1 MTCRQEIDSHSRLIN
16 DIEWPLLYTINNKD
30 PALAFRV
37 DKHALTKK
45 NRTLTMRNDAELLD
59 QILDHIDN
67 STTDLGDDEWFE
79 PVENYASKERFDAER
94 RLMRRLPIP
103 FCPVAALPEPGS
115 YVARHSAG
123 VPIVV
128 VRDLEGTIRAFRN
141 ACRHRGMQLADG
153 SGCTK
158 IFRCNYHGWAYRL
171 DGRLEYVPHEHG
183 FPALDKGDN
192 GLVPLHSVDVRSG
205 LVFITQDEPVGL
217 GALESLPALL
227 TDDQVI
233 FESEEKVEEVNWKLT
248 AEGTLEGY
256 HIKPTHRESFFPFG
270 YDNLNVVEMQGP
282 NSRVCYPFR
291 RIEAL
296 RDAPR
301 DNVSLDRMVT
311 LVNRIFPFTSVTRLA
326 QHYGV
331 SFAEPESPTRTRYF
345 NYRLTLPTLGGGK
358 PSVDALARAKKDV
371 EFLSD
376 TGDKEDAKVVGDIQ
390 AAIGSGANTHYRFG
404 RFESA
409 IGHLHKN
416 LALYLARLRE
426 LEGDMVKAEPVTLI
440 SDNT

>member
-1 MTCRQEIDSHSRLIN
+1 MTHFGRR
-16 DIEWPLLYTINNKD
+16 
-30 PALAFRV
+30 
-37 DKHALTKK
+37 
-45 NRTLTMRNDAELLD
+45 TMRNDPELLD
-59 QILDHIDN
+59 HILNHIDN
-67 STTDLGDDEWFE
+67 GTTDLGNEEWFE
-79 PVENYASKERFDAER
+79 PVDHYASQTRFDAER

-128 VRDLEGTIRAFRN
+128 VRDMQGTIRAFRN
-141 ACRHRGMQLADG
+141 ACRHRGMQLAEG

-183 FPALDKGDN
+183 FPDLDKDSN
-192 GLVPLHSVDVRSG
+192 GLVPVHSVDVQSG
-205 LVFITQDEPVGL
+205 LVFVTQDEPIGL

-227 TDDQVI
+227 SADQVI
-233 FESEEKVEEVNWKLT
+233 FETQEKVEEINWKLT

-256 HIKPTHRESFFPFG
+256 HIKPTHPESFFPYG

-282 NSRVCYPFR
+282 NVRVCYPFR
-291 RIEAL
+291 RIETL

-301 DNVSLDRMVT
+301 ENLSLDRMVT

-326 QHYGV
+326 QHYGL

-345 NYRLTLPTLGGGK
+345 NYRLTLPTIDGGE
-358 PSVDALARAKKDV
+358 PSDEALARAKKDV
-371 EFLSD
+371 AFLSD
-376 TGDKEDAKVVGDIQ
+376 TGDKEDAKVVCDIQ
-390 AAIGSGANTHYRFG
+390 AAIESGANSHYRFG

-416 LALYLARLRE
+416 LALYLARLE
-426 LEGDMVKAEPVTLI
+426 TLEGNALATKNADESVASDPIRFI
-440 SDNT
+440 SDNK

>member
-1 MTCRQEIDSHSRLIN
+1 
-16 DIEWPLLYTINNKD
+16 
-30 PALAFRV
+30 
-37 DKHALTKK
+37 
-45 NRTLTMRNDAELLD
+45 MRNDAELLD
-59 QILDHIDN
+59 HILNHIDN
-67 STTDLGDDEWFE
+67 GTTDLGDEEWFE
-79 PVENYASKERFDAER
+79 PVDHYASQTRFDAER

-128 VRDLEGTIRAFRN
+128 VRDMQGTIRAFRN
-141 ACRHRGMQLADG
+141 ACRHRGMQLAEG

-183 FPALDKGDN
+183 FPDLDKDSN
-192 GLVPLHSVDVRSG
+192 GLVPVHSVDVQSG
-205 LVFITQDEPVGL
+205 LVFVTQDEPIGL

-227 TDDQVI
+227 SADQVI
-233 FESEEKVEEVNWKLT
+233 FETQEKVEEINWKLT

-256 HIKPTHRESFFPFG
+256 HIKPTHPESFFPYG

-282 NSRVCYPFR
+282 NVRVCYPFR
-291 RIEAL
+291 RIETL

-301 DNVSLDRMVT
+301 ENLSLDRMVT

-345 NYRLTLPTLGGGK
+345 NYRLTLPTIDGGE
-358 PSVDALARAKKDV
+358 PSDEALARAKKDV
-371 EFLSD
+371 AFLSD
-376 TGDKEDAKVVGDIQ
+376 TGDKEDAKVVCDIQ
-390 AAIGSGANTHYRFG
+390 AAIESGANSQYRFG

-416 LALYLARLRE
+416 LALYLARLE
-426 LEGDMVKAEPVTLI
+426 TLEGNAIATKSAAESVA
-440 SDNT
+440 SDPIRFIGDNK

>member
-1 MTCRQEIDSHSRLIN
+1 
-16 DIEWPLLYTINNKD
+16 
-30 PALAFRV
+30 
-37 DKHALTKK
+37 
-45 NRTLTMRNDAELLD
+45 MRNDAELLD
-59 QILDHIDN
+59 HILNHIDN
-67 STTDLGDDEWFE
+67 GTTDLGDEEWFE
-79 PVENYASKERFDAER
+79 PVEHYASQARFDAER
-94 RLMRRLPIP
+94 RLMQRLPIP

-128 VRDLEGTIRAFRN
+128 VRDMQGTIRAFRN
-141 ACRHRGMQLADG
+141 ACRHRGMQLAEG

-183 FPALDKGDN
+183 FPDLDKDSN
-192 GLVPLHSVDVRSG
+192 GLVPVHSVDVQSG
-205 LVFITQDEPVGL
+205 LVFVTQNEPVGL

-227 TDDQVI
+227 SPDQVI
-233 FESEEKVEEVNWKLT
+233 FETQEKVEEINWKLT

-256 HIKPTHRESFFPFG
+256 HIKPTHPESFVPYG

-282 NSRVCYPFR
+282 NVRVCYPFR
-291 RIEAL
+291 RIEKL

-301 DNVSLDRMVT
+301 ENLSLDRMVT
-311 LVNRIFPFTSVTRLA
+311 LVNRVFPFTSVTRLA
-326 QHYGV
+326 QHYAV

-345 NYRLTLPTLGGGK
+345 NYRLTLPTVDGGE
-358 PSVDALARAKKDV
+358 PSEDALARAKKDV
-371 EFLSD
+371 AFLSD
-376 TGDKEDAKVVGDIQ
+376 TGDKEDAKVVCDIQ
-390 AAIGSGANTHYRFG
+390 AAIESGANSHYRFG

-416 LALYLARLRE
+416 LALYLTRLEERE
-426 LEGDMVKAEPVTLI
+426 GNASATRNAAESVA
-440 SDNT
+440 SDPITFIGNNK

>member
-1 MTCRQEIDSHSRLIN
+1 
-16 DIEWPLLYTINNKD
+16 
-30 PALAFRV
+30 
-37 DKHALTKK
+37 
-45 NRTLTMRNDAELLD
+45 MRNDAELLD
-59 QILDHIDN
+59 HILNHIDN
-67 STTDLGDDEWFE
+67 GTTDLGNEEWFE
-79 PVENYASKERFDAER
+79 PVDHYASQTRFDAER

-128 VRDLEGTIRAFRN
+128 VRDMQGTIRAFRN
-141 ACRHRGMQLADG
+141 ACRHRGMQLAEG

-183 FPALDKGDN
+183 FPDLDKDSN
-192 GLVPLHSVDVRSG
+192 GLVPVHSVDVQSG
-205 LVFITQDEPVGL
+205 LVFVTQDEPIGL

-227 TDDQVI
+227 SADQVI
-233 FESEEKVEEVNWKLT
+233 FETQEKVEEINWKLT

-256 HIKPTHRESFFPFG
+256 HIKPTHPESFFPYG

-282 NSRVCYPFR
+282 NVRVCYPFR
-291 RIEAL
+291 RIETL

-301 DNVSLDRMVT
+301 ENLSLDRMVT

-326 QHYGV
+326 QHYGL

-345 NYRLTLPTLGGGK
+345 NYRLTLPTIDGGE
-358 PSVDALARAKKDV
+358 PSDEALARAKKDV
-371 EFLSD
+371 AFLSD
-376 TGDKEDAKVVGDIQ
+376 TGDKEDAKVVCDIQ
-390 AAIGSGANTHYRFG
+390 AAIESGANSHYRFG

-416 LALYLARLRE
+416 LALYLARLE
-426 LEGDMVKAEPVTLI
+426 TLEGNALATKNADESVA
-440 SDNT
+440 SDPIRFIGDNK

>member
-1 MTCRQEIDSHSRLIN
+1 
-16 DIEWPLLYTINNKD
+16 
-30 PALAFRV
+30 
-37 DKHALTKK
+37 
-45 NRTLTMRNDAELLD
+45 MRNDPELLD
-59 QILDHIDN
+59 HILNHIDN
-67 STTDLGDDEWFE
+67 GTTDLGNEEWFE
-79 PVENYASKERFDAER
+79 PVDHYASQTRFDAER

-128 VRDLEGTIRAFRN
+128 VRDMQGTIRAFRN
-141 ACRHRGMQLADG
+141 ACRHRGMQLAEG

-183 FPALDKGDN
+183 FPDLDKDSN
-192 GLVPLHSVDVRSG
+192 GLVPVHSVDVQSG
-205 LVFITQDEPVGL
+205 LVFVTQDEPIGL

-227 TDDQVI
+227 SADQVI
-233 FESEEKVEEVNWKLT
+233 FETQEKVEEINWKLT

-256 HIKPTHRESFFPFG
+256 HIKPTHPESFFPYG

-282 NSRVCYPFR
+282 NVRVCYPFR
-291 RIEAL
+291 RIETL

-301 DNVSLDRMVT
+301 ENLSLDRMVT

-345 NYRLTLPTLGGGK
+345 NYRLTLPTIDGGE
-358 PSVDALARAKKDV
+358 PSDEALARAKKDV
-371 EFLSD
+371 AFLSD
-376 TGDKEDAKVVGDIQ
+376 TGDKEDAKVVCDIQ
-390 AAIGSGANTHYRFG
+390 AAIESGANSHYRFG

-416 LALYLARLRE
+416 LALYLARLE
-426 LEGDMVKAEPVTLI
+426 TLEGNALATKNADESVASDPIRFI
-440 SDNT
+440 SDNK

>member
-1 MTCRQEIDSHSRLIN
+1 
-16 DIEWPLLYTINNKD
+16 
-30 PALAFRV
+30 
-37 DKHALTKK
+37 
-45 NRTLTMRNDAELLD
+45 MRNDAELLD
-59 QILDHIDN
+59 HILNHIDN
-67 STTDLGDDEWFE
+67 GTTDLGDEEWFE
-79 PVENYASKERFDAER
+79 PVEHYASQTRFDAER

-128 VRDLEGTIRAFRN
+128 VRDMQGTIRAFRN
-141 ACRHRGMQLADG
+141 ACRHRGMQLAEG

-183 FPALDKGDN
+183 FPDLDKDSN
-192 GLVPLHSVDVRSG
+192 GLVPVHSVDVQSG
-205 LVFITQDEPVGL
+205 LVFVTQDEPIGL

-227 TDDQVI
+227 SADQVI
-233 FESEEKVEEVNWKLT
+233 FETQEKVEEINWKLT

-256 HIKPTHRESFFPFG
+256 HIKPTHPESFFPYG

-282 NSRVCYPFR
+282 NVRVCYPFR
-291 RIEAL
+291 RIETL
-296 RDAPR
+296 RDAHR
-301 DNVSLDRMVT
+301 ENLSLDRMVT

-345 NYRLTLPTLGGGK
+345 NYRLTLPTIDGGE
-358 PSVDALARAKKDV
+358 PSDEALARAKKDV
-371 EFLSD
+371 AFLSD
-376 TGDKEDAKVVGDIQ
+376 TGDKEDAKVVCDIQ
-390 AAIGSGANTHYRFG
+390 AAIESGANSHYRFG

-416 LALYLARLRE
+416 LALYLARLE
-426 LEGDMVKAEPVTLI
+426 TLEGNAIATKNAAESVA
-440 SDNT
+440 SDPIRFIGDNK

>member
-1 MTCRQEIDSHSRLIN
+1 
-16 DIEWPLLYTINNKD
+16 
-30 PALAFRV
+30 
-37 DKHALTKK
+37 
-45 NRTLTMRNDAELLD
+45 MRNDAELLD
-59 QILDHIDN
+59 HILNHIDN
-67 STTDLGDDEWFE
+67 GTTDLGDEEWFE
-79 PVENYASKERFDAER
+79 PVDHYASQTRFDAER

-128 VRDLEGTIRAFRN
+128 VRDMQGTIRAFRN
-141 ACRHRGMQLADG
+141 ACRHRGMQLAEG

-183 FPALDKGDN
+183 FPDLDKDSN
-192 GLVPLHSVDVRSG
+192 GLVPVHSVDVQSG
-205 LVFITQDEPVGL
+205 LVFVTQDEPIGL

-227 TDDQVI
+227 SADQVI
-233 FESEEKVEEVNWKLT
+233 FETQEKVEEINWKLT

-256 HIKPTHRESFFPFG
+256 HIKPTHPESFFPYG

-282 NSRVCYPFR
+282 NVRVCYPFR
-291 RIEAL
+291 RIETL

-301 DNVSLDRMVT
+301 ENLSLDRMVT

-326 QHYGV
+326 QHYGL

-345 NYRLTLPTLGGGK
+345 NYRLTLPTIDGGE
-358 PSVDALARAKKDV
+358 PSDEALARAKKDV
-371 EFLSD
+371 AFLSD
-376 TGDKEDAKVVGDIQ
+376 TGDKEDAKVVCDIQ
-390 AAIGSGANTHYRFG
+390 AAIESGANSHYRFG

-416 LALYLARLRE
+416 LALYLARLE
-426 LEGDMVKAEPVTLI
+426 TLEGNALATKNADESVA
-440 SDNT
+440 SDPIRFIGDNK

>member
-1 MTCRQEIDSHSRLIN
+1 
-16 DIEWPLLYTINNKD
+16 
-30 PALAFRV
+30 
-37 DKHALTKK
+37 
-45 NRTLTMRNDAELLD
+45 MRNDAELLD
-59 QILDHIDN
+59 HILDHIDN
-67 STTDLGDDEWFE
+67 STTDLGDEEWYE
-79 PVENYASKERFDAER
+79 PVENYAAQARFDAER

-115 YVARHSAG
+115 YVARSSAG

-128 VRDLEGTIRAFRN
+128 VRDLQGTIRAFRN
-141 ACRHRGMQLADG
+141 ACRHRGMQLAEG
-153 SGCTK
+153 TGCTK

-183 FPALDKGDN
+183 FPDLDKDSN
-192 GLVPLHSVDVRSG
+192 GLVPVHSVDIQGG
-205 LVFITQDEPVGL
+205 LVFVTQDEPVGL
-217 GALESLPALL
+217 GALESLPTLL
-227 TDDQVI
+227 TEDQII
-233 FESEEKVEEVNWKLT
+233 FESNEKVEEINWKLT

-256 HIKPTHRESFFPFG
+256 HIKPTHPESFFPYG

-291 RIEAL
+291 RIEKL

-301 DNVSLDRMVT
+301 ENLSLDRMVT

-345 NYRLTLPTLGGGK
+345 NYRLTLPTIDGGE
-358 PSVDALARAKKDV
+358 PSDDALARAKKDV
-371 EFLSD
+371 AFLSD
-376 TGDKEDAKVVGDIQ
+376 TGDKEDAKVVTDIQ

-416 LALYLARLRE
+416 LALYLKRLDKF
-426 LEGDMVKAEPVTLI
+426 EGDLMKGSDRTGAERADPITVI
-440 SDNT
+440 NDNK

>member
-1 MTCRQEIDSHSRLIN
+1 
-16 DIEWPLLYTINNKD
+16 
-30 PALAFRV
+30 
-37 DKHALTKK
+37 
-45 NRTLTMRNDAELLD
+45 MRNDAELLD
-59 QILDHIDN
+59 HILNHID
-67 STTDLGDDEWFE
+67 SGTTDLGNEEWLE
-79 PVENYASKERFDAER
+79 PVENYASQARFDAER

-115 YVARHSAG
+115 YIARQSAG

-128 VRDLEGTIRAFRN
+128 VRDEQGTIRAFRN
-141 ACRHRGMQLADG
+141 ACRHRGMQLAEG
-153 SGCTK
+153 TGCAK

-183 FPALDKGDN
+183 FPDLDKRRN
-192 GLVPLHSVDVRSG
+192 GLVPVHSVDIQSG
-205 LVFITQDEPVGL
+205 LVFVTQDEPVGL
-217 GALESLPALL
+217 GALESLPELL
-227 TDDQVI
+227 TEDQVI
-233 FESEEKVEEVNWKLT
+233 FESQEKVEEANWKLT
-248 AEGTLEGY
+248 AEATLEGY
-256 HIKPTHRESFFPFG
+256 HIKPTHPESFFPYG

-291 RIEAL
+291 RIEKL

-301 DNVSLDRMVT
+301 ENLSLDRMVT

-345 NYRLTLPTLGGGK
+345 NYRLTLPTVDGLE
-358 PSVDALARAKKDV
+358 PSEEALARAKKDV
-371 EFLSD
+371 AFLSD
-376 TGDKEDAKVVGDIQ
+376 TGDKEDAKVVSDIQ

-409 IGHLHKN
+409 IGHLHRN
-416 LALYLARLRE
+416 LARYLARLE
-426 LEGDMVKAEPVTLI
+426 EQEGTGVGSGNRADSVTTDPI
-440 SDNT
+440 TFIGEHK

>member
-1 MTCRQEIDSHSRLIN
+1 
-16 DIEWPLLYTINNKD
+16 
-30 PALAFRV
+30 
-37 DKHALTKK
+37 
-45 NRTLTMRNDAELLD
+45 MRNDAELLD
-59 QILDHIDN
+59 HILNHIDN
-67 STTDLGDDEWFE
+67 GTTDLGDEEWFE
-79 PVENYASKERFDAER
+79 PVDHYASQTRFDAER

-123 VPIVV
+123 VPIVF
-128 VRDLEGTIRAFRN
+128 VRDMQGTIRAFRN
-141 ACRHRGMQLADG
+141 ACRHRGMQMAEG

-183 FPALDKGDN
+183 FPDLDKDSN
-192 GLVPLHSVDVRSG
+192 GLVPVHSVDVQSG
-205 LVFITQDEPVGL
+205 LVFVTQDEPIGL

-227 TDDQVI
+227 SADQVI
-233 FESEEKVEEVNWKLT
+233 FETQEKVEEINWKLT

-256 HIKPTHRESFFPFG
+256 HIKPTHPESFFPYG

-282 NSRVCYPFR
+282 NVRVCYPFR
-291 RIEAL
+291 RIETL

-301 DNVSLDRMVT
+301 ENLSLDRMVT

-345 NYRLTLPTLGGGK
+345 NYRLTLPTIDGGE
-358 PSVDALARAKKDV
+358 PSDEALARAKKDV
-371 EFLSD
+371 AFLSD
-376 TGDKEDAKVVGDIQ
+376 TGDKEDAKVVCDIQ
-390 AAIGSGANTHYRFG
+390 AAIESGANSHYRFG

-416 LALYLARLRE
+416 LALYLARLE
-426 LEGDMVKAEPVTLI
+426 TLEGNAIATKSAAESVA
-440 SDNT
+440 SDPIRFIGDNK

>member
-1 MTCRQEIDSHSRLIN
+1 
-16 DIEWPLLYTINNKD
+16 
-30 PALAFRV
+30 
-37 DKHALTKK
+37 
-45 NRTLTMRNDAELLD
+45 MRNDAELLD
-59 QILDHIDN
+59 HILNHIDN
-67 STTDLGDDEWFE
+67 GTTDLGDEEWFE
-79 PVENYASKERFDAER
+79 PVEHYASQTRFDAER

-128 VRDLEGTIRAFRN
+128 VRDMQGTIRAFRN
-141 ACRHRGMQLADG
+141 ACRHRGMQLAEG

-183 FPALDKGDN
+183 FPDLDKDSN
-192 GLVPLHSVDVRSG
+192 GLVPVHSVDVQSG
-205 LVFITQDEPVGL
+205 LVFVTQDEPIGL

-227 TDDQVI
+227 SADQVI
-233 FESEEKVEEVNWKLT
+233 FETQEKVEEINWKLT

-256 HIKPTHRESFFPFG
+256 HIKPTHPESFFPYG

-282 NSRVCYPFR
+282 NVRVCYPFR
-291 RIEAL
+291 RIETL

-301 DNVSLDRMVT
+301 ENLSLDRMVT

-345 NYRLTLPTLGGGK
+345 NYRLTLPTIDGGE
-358 PSVDALARAKKDV
+358 PSDEALARAKKDV
-371 EFLSD
+371 AFLSD
-376 TGDKEDAKVVGDIQ
+376 TGDKEDAKVVCDIQ
-390 AAIGSGANTHYRFG
+390 AAIESGANSHYRFG

-416 LALYLARLRE
+416 LALYLARLE
-426 LEGDMVKAEPVTLI
+426 TLEGNAIATKSAAESVA
-440 SDNT
+440 SDPIRFIGDNK